1 MKDVSIIIVSYNTRQ
16 ILNECLESIKNS
28 HIKSSYEV
36 IIVDNASTDGS
47 VEMVKRDYK
56 DVILIE
62 NKENVGFSTANN
74 IGVQKSQGRL
84 ILFLNSD
91 TVVYENSIDEIV
103 TFLDGN
109 TQAGAAT
116 CTLELPNGNIDDAS
130 HRGFPTPWNAFTHFS
145 KLSRLFPKTKLFG
158 GYNLTWMN
166 MEKVHEID
174 ALAGAYM
181 MVKRQAGEEVGWWD
195 EDFFWYGDDLDFCY
209 RLKQKGWKIY
219 YVPSVKVLHYKGVSG
234 GIKDISKHITTA
246 DEATRKKATQA
257 RFQAMKVFY
266 NKHYKN
272 KYPGIVTQLVFI
284 GIRIKKLLS

>member
-1 MKDVSIIIVSYNTRQ
+1 MKDVSIIIVSYNTKQ
-16 ILNECLESIKNS
+16 ILRECLESIKNS
-28 HIKSSYEV
+28 HIKSTYE
-36 IIVDNASTDGS
+36 IIVVDNASSDGS
-47 VEMVKRDYK
+47 AEMIQKEFQ

-62 NKENVGFSTANN
+62 NKENVGFSKANN

-84 ILFLNSD
+84 VLFLNSD
-91 TVVYENSIDEIV
+91 TVVYDNSIDEV
-103 TFLDGN
+103 AAFLDKN

-116 CTLELPNGNIDDAS
+116 CRLLLPNGQIDDAS

-145 KLSRLFPKTKLFG
+145 RLSKFLPGNKLLG
-158 GYNLTWMN
+158 GYNLTWMD

-181 MVKRQAGEEVGWWD
+181 MVKKQAGDQVGWWD

-209 RLKQKGWKIY
+209 RLKQKDWKIY
-219 YVPSVKVLHYKGVSG
+219 YVPTVKVLHYKGVSG
-234 GIKDISKHITTA
+234 GIKDISKHITKA

-257 RFQAMKVFY
+257 RFDAMKVFY

-272 KYPGIVTQLVFI
+272 KYPLIITQLVFI
-284 GIRIKKLLS
+284 GIRIKKLFS